1 MVLARRMRGVCALV
15 LLTFASGCATTVH
28 RLDGEYPTAAGVART
43 ECEKQDWL
51 VIAPTRAEFVDKR
64 GVKSQSRDDG
74 VALYRVGEKRPVS
87 IPSLSDDMGGGP
99 SFLRHSDAVKSHDTK
114 QVIAGGLGVAG
125 AIAVAVGTVLFISA
139 FETQNGASGDEE
151 QKINATRAV
160 AGGVSVGL
168 GFGLGIAGI
177 TVNPGQAERSR
188 AEAARYVYFP
198 PEEPKEDVQEMI
210 GRYNQAVRDR
220 CERRAP

>member
-1 MVLARRMRGVCALV
+1 MRGVCALV

-99 SFLRHSDAVKSHDTK
+99 SFLRHSEAVKSHDTK

-139 FETQNGASGDEE
+139 FETQNGANGDEE